1 MSSEETSNGCF
12 FFKFICAPPLQSLL
26 LNFIF
31 SSVDSSDI
39 AKERE
44 ELMELAENIKAG
56 VKVNTY
62 VL

>member
-1 MSSEETSNGCF
+1 MDVF